1 MPKSDLDAL
10 VEAGGRDGVARVS
23 AKRRLLGGNRYH
35 GFEASF
41 SQCFGMKEMYHYL
54 NVPFLELKVS
64 MMLHQQRVTRIA
76 ITAHVSNLFVCVQVL
91 SLADQLAAAREELGI
106 VRDEMSA
113 YLEHHSYDKY
123 LEWLKASKY
132 DC

>member
-1 MPKSDLDAL
+1 
-10 VEAGGRDGVARVS
+10 VS

-64 MMLHQQRVTRIA
+64 IMHACTTSMSLALPSSLTSATYCTR
-76 ITAHVSNLFVCVQVL
+76 VQVL

>member
-64 MMLHQQRVTRIA
+64 MMLAPAACHSHCHHRSRRQPIARAFRCCLWQTSWLQHVKSWGLCETR
-76 ITAHVSNLFVCVQVL
+76 
-91 SLADQLAAAREELGI
+91 
-106 VRDEMSA
+106 
-113 YLEHHSYDKY
+113 
-123 LEWLKASKY
+123 
-132 DC
+132 